1 MKVYFQYMLNGTI
14 ELDKSEIKKVN
25 NEYKGSVKDYLVE
38 NYNMYNHASNGELKE
53 VQYDRKEMFKG
64 GK

>member
-1 MKVYFQYMLNGTI
+1 MKVYFRYMLNGTI

-38 NYNMYNHASNGELKE
+38 NYNMYNNASNGELKE
-53 VQYDRKEMFKG
+53 VQYDRKEMFIG
-64 GK
+64 GN